1 MGVGSDFI
9 CCSSDLTSILEITD
23 QIIQINDGEF
33 VIFDDMNYQ
42 FYDIY
47 TGSEIEK
54 HPKKSDISI
63 ETANL
68 EGYPHFML
76 KEIYE
81 QPLKTKELI
90 ELLDNNTDK
99 IEELSKILN
108 NSANIYLVGSG
119 TSYHACLIGTYYL
132 NNLSN
137 LSVTPV
143 IAGAFNEYYLNTI
156 KENDVIICVSQS
168 GETKDLVN
176 VINALKKLNKGKII
190 GIVNIVGSSISIKS
204 NLTFNIAAGLEVS
217 VPATKTFMNQILL
230 LLYISLY
237 LGSQKNND
245 EAKKIFEKINKIPD
259 LLKETLDFVYSKCK
273 DLVDEI
279 KGSFEDSYCLGYGIN
294 YGTALEGALKIK
306 EVYYKHCEGM
316 YSSEFKHGPLS
327 IVEKNY
333 PIFFVACKEDSLMVI
348 SHINE
353 ITCRGGN
360 VITIS
365 PYLEEYERYS
375 TRLITLPDT
384 NRYFTPFIN
393 TIATQLIAYFSSIK
407 DGINPDFPRNISK
420 TLTVD

>member
-1 MGVGSDFI
+1 
-9 CCSSDLTSILEITD
+9 
-23 QIIQINDGEF
+23 
-33 VIFDDMNYQ
+33 
-42 FYDIY
+42 
-47 TGSEIEK
+47 
-54 HPKKSDISI
+54 
-63 ETANL
+63 
-68 EGYPHFML
+68 
-76 KEIYE
+76 
-81 QPLKTKELI
+81 
-90 ELLDNNTDK
+90 
-99 IEELSKILN
+99 
-108 NSANIYLVGSG
+108 
-119 TSYHACLIGTYYL
+119 
-132 NNLSN
+132 
-137 LSVTPV
+137 
-143 IAGAFNEYYLNTI
+143 
-156 KENDVIICVSQS
+156 
-168 GETKDLVN
+168 
-176 VINALKKLNKGKII
+176 
-190 GIVNIVGSSISIKS
+190 
-204 NLTFNIAAGLEVS
+204 
-217 VPATKTFMNQILL
+217 MNQILL

-237 LGSQKNND
+237 LGSQKNNST
-245 EAKKIFEKINKIPD
+245 AKKIFENINNIPD

-327 IVEKNY
+327 IVENNY